1 MQSGHR
7 GGKASVQAQ
16 SDTFPRLALSPLPVN
31 MAPATGKP
39 KSTLALG
46 SQSVEVPFSARPRLA
61 TMTGDF
67 SAPISAFSYP
77 PPPPPPPSSSKL
89 EVRRETATF
98 AKPMPKRA
106 EPSSSDSAAG
116 PQWYDQENIPAHAAA
131 TRQYGKL
138 RAGSQSRA
146 PLQLRGAE
154 SAYEATAATHA
165 AAKTSTIVPFS
176 AVRTAHR
183 SSHRQSKKTTALREH
198 TDDSDD
204 EPEQD
209 EDVEED
215 EPKVEKVASS
225 RVLRKPKRKIDYRLD
240 APSVLESYSDA
251 YIDESTPVQSKRA
264 GHKRKTR
271 ATPAVLMTTALKQAK
286 DWASNLDSMEPSEFE
301 VTAKKKARQSS
312 GS

>member
-1 MQSGHR
+1 MQSGHK

-16 SDTFPRLALSPLPVN
+16 SNAFPRLALSPLPVN
-31 MAPATGKP
+31 MAPAKDKQ
-39 KSTLALG
+39 KSFALG
-46 SQSVEVPFSARPRLA
+46 SQSVEVPFGARPRLA

-67 SAPISAFSYP
+67 SAPISAFSLP
-77 PPPPPPPSSSKL
+77 PPPPSSKL

-106 EPSSSDSAAG
+106 EPSSSGSTAG
-116 PQWYDQENIPAHAAA
+116 LPPWYDQENVPTHAAA

-154 SAYEATAATHA
+154 SAYEAMGATHA
-165 AAKTSTIVPFS
+165 AVKASAIVPFS

-198 TDDSDD
+198 TDESDD
-204 EPEQD
+204 EPGQD
-209 EDVEED
+209 AEVDEAE
-215 EPKVEKVASS
+215 EPKVEKVDSS

-240 APSVLESYSDA
+240 APSVLESYSGA

-271 ATPAVLMTTALKQAK
+271 ATPVVPMTTALKQAK
-286 DWASNLDSMEPSEFE
+286 DWASNLDSMAPSEFE